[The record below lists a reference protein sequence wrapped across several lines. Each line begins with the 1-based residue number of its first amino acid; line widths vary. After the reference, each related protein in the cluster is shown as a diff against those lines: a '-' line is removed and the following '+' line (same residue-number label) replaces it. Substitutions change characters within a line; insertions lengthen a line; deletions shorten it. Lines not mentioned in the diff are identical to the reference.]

1 MIMRGGKN
9 VYATPIGILSLDSR
23 MAKPPGHIKN
33 GTTFDFPVIYQTI
46 EGITPKILI
55 EQPGDRLLEAFI
67 EAAQKLEKEG
77 AQAITG
83 SCGFMVLYQQA
94 LADAVN
100 VPLYSSSL
108 IQVPM
113 IQQMLKRDQKIGVI
127 TASQKGLTPAHL
139 EAVGIDASKVC
150 IAGMEGSQEFWDV
163 IIDAVRDDLDLAKVE
178 QEVVAMTEKLLQENP
193 DIGALVLEC
202 TDMPPYAHAIQQAT
216 GLPVFDLSTLTDMV
230 FQGVVRT
237 RYKGFE

>member
-33 GTTFDFPVIYQTI
+33 GTTFNFPVIYQTI

-127 TASQKGLTPAHL
+127 TASQKGLTLAHL

-163 IIDAVRDDLDLAKVE
+163 IIDAIRDDLDLAKVE
-178 QEVVAMTEKLLQENP
+178 QEVVAVTEKLLQENP